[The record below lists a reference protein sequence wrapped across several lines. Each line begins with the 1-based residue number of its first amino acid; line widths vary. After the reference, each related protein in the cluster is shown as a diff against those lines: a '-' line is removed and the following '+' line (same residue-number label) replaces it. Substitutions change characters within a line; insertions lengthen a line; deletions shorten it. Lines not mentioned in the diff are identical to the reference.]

1 MKLTKKTYL
10 TTESDKLIDRNF
22 NELGKTKSRINISSF
37 FQMYKDIFFRI
48 PKTGTNS
55 HTTLYHESGQYIEN
69 PQSSSSNKIKRL
81 NKQIKELQLKLSR
94 LEHKN
99 EMLSSTNVAQ
109 ELKIREIKQS

>member
-10 TTESDKLIDRNF
+10 AADSDKLIDRNF
-22 NELGKTKSRINISSF
+22 SELSKTRNVINVDSF
-37 FQMYKDIFFRI
+37 FQTYKDIFFRI

-55 HTTLYHESGQYIEN
+55 HTTLYNESGQFLEN

-81 NKQIKELQLKLSR
+81 NKQIKELQSKVSE

-99 EMLSSTNVAQ
+99 EMLSSINVAQ
-109 ELKIREIKQS
+109 ELEIREIKQS

>member
-10 TTESDKLIDRNF
+10 TSDSDKLIDRKF
-22 NELGKTKSRINISSF
+22 NELGKTKSRVTISNF

-55 HTTLYHESGQYIEN
+55 HTTLYNESGQFLEN

-81 NKQIKELQLKLSR
+81 NKQIKELQSKVSE

-99 EMLSSTNVAQ
+99 EMLSSINVAQ
-109 ELKIREIKQS
+109 ELEIREIKQS

>member
-10 TTESDKLIDRNF
+10 TTESDKLIDRGF
-22 NELGKTKSRINISSF
+22 KEIGKKQNNVNVASF
-37 FQMYKDIFFRI
+37 FQTYKDIFYRI

-81 NKQIKELQLKLSR
+81 NKQIKELQTAL
-94 LEHKN
+94 
-99 EMLSSTNVAQ
+99 LSSKKIETNVVKQEKAQ
-109 ELKIREIKQS
+109 KKG